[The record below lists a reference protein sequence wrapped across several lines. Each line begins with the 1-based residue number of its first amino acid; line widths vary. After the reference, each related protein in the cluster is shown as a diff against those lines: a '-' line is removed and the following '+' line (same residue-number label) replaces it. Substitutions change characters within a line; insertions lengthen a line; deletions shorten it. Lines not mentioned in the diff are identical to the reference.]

1 MNMSL
6 KQQSWVDFLTES
18 STKPIKDE
26 AFECEIIEISSPLTN
41 DIDYKI
47 IDQLHP
53 NNHHSV
59 ESTSLKEIAGQ
70 NKKPRKKPATI
81 KRK

>member
-1 MNMSL
+1 MSL

-26 AFECEIIEISSPLTN
+26 TFECEIIEISSPPTN
-41 DIDYKI
+41 NIDYTI

-59 ESTSLKEIAGQ
+59 DSTSLKEISGQ